1 MELKDY
7 KILEIRMT
15 GCLRAIYATVY
26 AINKEYIFE
35 VKMVVPLLI
44 LPAERTEIHS
54 QLNYAS

>member
-1 MELKDY
+1 
-7 KILEIRMT
+7 MT
-15 GCLRAIYATVY
+15 GCLRAIYTTVY